1 MILYWLDLIGVAVF
15 AASGAIAAQ
24 RRSLD
29 LLGVV
34 VIALVTAIGGGT
46 LRDLL
51 LGREPVFWVLDPTY
65 IVVIAFAALTTVVL
79 TRQNL
84 LPERALQVAD
94 ALGLALF
101 SVAGARVAE
110 SLGHGGLICV
120 VMGTITGVA
129 GGMIRDVLCAR
140 IPMILRRGQIYAT
153 AAIVGVSLYWLL
165 QWAGLPA
172 PWPSL
177 AGAAAVAG
185 LRLAAIYWNVSLPV
199 FSLPDTEVDD
209 DG

>member
-29 LLGVV
+29 LLGVI

-65 IVVIAFAALTTVVL
+65 IVVIVTAGLGTVVL
-79 TRQNL
+79 TRQSL
-84 LPERALQVAD
+84 MPERALQVAD

-110 SLGHGGLICV
+110 VMGHGGLICV

-153 AAIVGVSLYWLL
+153 AAIVGVSLYWML
-165 QWAGLPA
+165 QWTGLPA

-177 AGAAAVAG
+177 AGAATVAA
-185 LRLAAIYWNVSLPV
+185 LRLAAIYWDLTLPV
-199 FSLPDTEVDD
+199 LSLPDTEDAAD
-209 DG
+209 E